1 MNLDENFLC
10 VSRSIA
16 LLCLTLCN
24 SMDCGPPG
32 SFIHGIIQAR
42 ILEWVAI
49 SSSRDLPDPR
59 IDSGSTT
66 SPALTGGF
74 FTCEPGKPVHTLL
87 CVYIK

>member
-10 VSRSIA
+10 VLRSVA

-42 ILEWVAI
+42 ILEWVGEEFLKKLLTIYAI
-49 SSSRDLPDPR
+49 L
-59 IDSGSTT
+59 T
-66 SPALTGGF
+66 SLVN
-74 FTCEPGKPVHTLL
+74 K
-87 CVYIK
+87 YKY